1 MTSLPEAPAAPL
13 LPKAPTGIRGLD
25 EITRGGLPQG
35 RSTLVTGGTGTGK
48 TLLGVQFLV
57 AGAREHGE
65 PGVLVTFEE
74 SAEKVAANVASL
86 GFDLDGLQRDGM
98 LVIIA
103 LPVEAAEIVETGEF
117 DFGPL
122 SLVLDDAIRRIG
134 ARRVVLDSTEVLFG
148 TFKAQ
153 AIVRA
158 ELGRLFGWLE
168 GREVTAIVTGERA
181 DDGLTR
187 HGIEEYVSDCVIV
200 LDHRVHEGVA
210 TRRLQV
216 VKYRGSTHETN
227 EYPFLISARGFE
239 VLPVTA
245 VSLDYRASSERVST
259 GVPRLD
265 RMLSGGL
272 YRGSTAL
279 VSGAPGTG
287 KSTVGAHLIDAA
299 CARGERALLVLFE
312 ESPDEVI
319 RNMGS
324 VGLDLGRW
332 VEAGLLRIWAAR
344 PSAYGL
350 ETHLTILARLMDE
363 QKPAIAVL
371 DGITSLTH
379 QPSQADVVS
388 MVARQIHLLKS
399 RGITAVATTLV
410 QDDEAS
416 GVGVSSLMDTWLLLR
431 NVESNGERNRLLFVL
446 KSRGTAHSNQVRE
459 FVLTGHGVE
468 LADVYVGPGGV
479 MTGSARVMQQAR
491 ERSDQLER
499 EEQLMRRKRELKAH
513 VAQGQA
519 QLAVLQEELAAQQAE
534 LEQIASREARLAA
547 DAQATR
553 AALAA
558 QRRADPAG
566 RDDTAQ

>member
-1 MTSLPEAPAAPL
+1 MTSLSEAPDAPL
-13 LPKAPTGIRGLD
+13 LLKAPTGIRGLD

-48 TLLGVQFLV
+48 TLLGLQFLV

-74 SAEKVAANVASL
+74 SAEKVSANVASL

-98 LVIIA
+98 LIIMA
-103 LPVEAAEIVETGEF
+103 FPVEAAEIVETGEF

-134 ARRVVLDSTEVLFG
+134 ARRVVLDSIEVLFG
-148 TFKAQ
+148 AFKAQ

-181 DDGLTR
+181 DDALTR

-216 VKYRGSTHETN
+216 IKYRGSTHETN

-245 VSLDYRASSERVST
+245 VSLDYGASSERLST

-265 RMLSGGL
+265 RMLSGGP
-272 YRGSTAL
+272 YRGSTVL

-287 KSTVGAHLIDAA
+287 KTTVGAQLIDAA
-299 CARGERALLVLFE
+299 CARGERAVLVLFE

-344 PSAYGL
+344 PSAFGL

-363 QKPAIAVL
+363 QKPTIAVL
-371 DGITSLTH
+371 DGITSLTN
-379 QPSQADVVS
+379 QPTQADVVS

-399 RGITAVATTLV
+399 RGITAMATTLV
-410 QDDEAS
+410 QEDEAS

-459 FVLTGHGVE
+459 FLLTDHGVE

-479 MTGSARVMQQAR
+479 MTGSERVMQQAR

-547 DAQATR
+547 DAKATR

-558 QRRADPAG
+558 QRRADPAS
-566 RDDTAQ
+566 RDDRAQ

>member
-1 MTSLPEAPAAPL
+1 MTSLSEAPAAPL
-13 LPKAPTGIRGLD
+13 LLKAPTGIRGLD

-48 TLLGVQFLV
+48 TLLGLQFLV

-74 SAEKVAANVASL
+74 SAEKVTANVASL

-98 LVIIA
+98 LIIMA
-103 LPVEAAEIVETGEF
+103 FPVEAAEIVETGEF

-134 ARRVVLDSTEVLFG
+134 ARRVVLDSIEVLFG
-148 TFKAQ
+148 AFKAQ

-181 DDGLTR
+181 DDALTR

-227 EYPFLISARGFE
+227 EYPFLITVRGFE

-245 VSLDYRASSERVST
+245 VSLDYAASSERLST

-272 YRGSTAL
+272 YRGSTVL

-287 KSTVGAHLIDAA
+287 KSTVGAQLIDAA

-312 ESPDEVI
+312 ESPNEVI

-344 PSAYGL
+344 PSAFGL

-363 QKPAIAVL
+363 QKPTIAVL

-379 QPSQADVVS
+379 QPTQANVVS

-399 RGITAVATTLV
+399 RGITAMATTLV
-410 QDDEAS
+410 QEDEAS

-459 FVLTGHGVE
+459 FLLTDHGVE

-479 MTGSARVMQQAR
+479 MTGSERVMQQAR
-491 ERSDQLER
+491 EHSDQLER

-513 VAQGQA
+513 VVQGQA
-519 QLAVLQEELAAQQAE
+519 QLTVLQEELAAQQAE

-547 DAQATR
+547 DAKATR

-558 QRRADPAG
+558 QRRADPACRG
-566 RDDTAQ
+566 DRAQ

>member
-1 MTSLPEAPAAPL
+1 MTSLSEAPAAPL

-48 TLLGVQFLV
+48 TLLGLQFLV

-74 SAEKVAANVASL
+74 SAEKVTANVASL

-98 LVIIA
+98 LIIMA
-103 LPVEAAEIVETGEF
+103 FPVEAAEIVETGEF

-134 ARRVVLDSTEVLFG
+134 ARRVVLDSIEVLFG
-148 TFKAQ
+148 AFKAQ

-181 DDGLTR
+181 DDALTR

-200 LDHRVHEGVA
+200 LDHRVYEGVA

-227 EYPFLISARGFE
+227 EYPFLITVRGFE

-245 VSLDYRASSERVST
+245 VSLDYAASSERLST

-272 YRGSTAL
+272 YRGSTVL

-287 KSTVGAHLIDAA
+287 KSTVGAQLVDAA

-312 ESPDEVI
+312 EAPDEVI

-344 PSAYGL
+344 PSAFGL

-363 QKPAIAVL
+363 QKPTIAVL

-379 QPSQADVVS
+379 QPTQADVVS

-399 RGITAVATTLV
+399 RGITAMATTLV
-410 QDDEAS
+410 QEDEAS

-459 FVLTGHGVE
+459 FLLTDHGVE

-491 ERSDQLER
+491 EHSDQLER

-558 QRRADPAG
+558 QRRADPAS
-566 RDDTAQ
+566 RDDRAQ